1 MQKKPPSTLLRR
13 SFAFLRRPG
22 TYLLGSG
29 AEEAKRRAEQRAE
42 RLAQRRKM
50 LWGKIDGRA
59 VSTPT
64 SARRWPG
71 SRRESFT
78 KRTLSSPETSAPFA
92 SMAATTTTRSSCA
105 DPSQELRLRTMTER
119 EQRRAYKLQQ
129 RNNVPNE
136 HLTNDTQATLLRH
149 TLTGYRPTR
158 TQRQQQQQQQQ
169 QHDKDMMYNS
179 YMYMYL
185 AFTYAYV

>member
-13 SFAFLRRPG
+13 SFAFLRRAG

-29 AEEAKRRAEQRAE
+29 AKEAKRRAEQRAE

-136 HLTNDTQATLLRH
+136 HFTNDTQATLL
-149 TLTGYRPTR
+149 GTR
-158 TQRQQQQQQQQ
+158 SPNIAQIYIITPKKKNIYIYTCTSCF
-169 QHDKDMMYNS
+169 HFLKASPGAHATSIN
-179 YMYMYL
+179 
-185 AFTYAYV
+185 